1 MSLLLAMTG
10 RAAGMSELTG
20 DGAAALGQRITSA

>member
-10 RAAGMSELTG
+10 RAAGLDGLSG
-20 DGAAALGQRITSA
+20 DGAAALRERMTT